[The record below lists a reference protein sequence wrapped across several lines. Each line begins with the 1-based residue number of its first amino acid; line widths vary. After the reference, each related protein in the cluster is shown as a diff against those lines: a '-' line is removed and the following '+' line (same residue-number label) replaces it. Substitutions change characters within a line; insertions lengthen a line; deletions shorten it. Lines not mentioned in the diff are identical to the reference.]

1 MGWLILK
8 DYFGPLV
15 YGISFGIIAGIDFV
29 LNSHT
34 AQGMLLVSS

>member
-8 DYFGPLV
+8 NYFGPLV

-29 LNSHT
+29 L
-34 AQGMLLVSS
+34 AARLLGGCS

>member
-29 LNSHT
+29 LNS
-34 AQGMLLVSS
+34 QCSGVLLVSS